1 MPDLMRQL
9 TPADY
14 PPSLRQIPGVPRQLY
29 VRGTLPALG
38 LKTLAVVGSR
48 ALSAYGRE
56 ACRKLIAGLRGYPVS
71 IISGLA
77 LGADSEAHKAAL
89 TAGLHTVAILGSG
102 ADDAS
107 IHPRAHVGLANDIL
121 NAGGALVSE
130 HPEGYKPHP
139 HDFPERN
146 RIVVGLAD
154 AVLIVEAGPQSGT
167 LITAR
172 LTHEYNRDLLCI
184 PHRIGD
190 PHGFGANLF
199 IRLGAALV
207 AESTHILEA
216 LHLEAR
222 DEAPRAEVKLEGAEK
237 ILYELLAQPMSRDD
251 LIRKSE
257 LPASEALT
265 VLVTLELKGV
275 LKEEF
280 GAWRR
285 A

>member
-1 MPDLMRQL
+1 MRQL
-9 TPADY
+9 APADY
-14 PPSLRQIPGVPRQLY
+14 PLSLRQIPGVPRQLY
-29 VRGTLPALG
+29 LRGALPAPG
-38 LKTLAVVGSR
+38 IKTLAVVGSR

-56 ACRKLIAGLRGYPVS
+56 ACRTLIAGLQGYPVS
-71 IISGLA
+71 VISGLA

-89 TAGLHTVAILGSG
+89 AAGLHTVAVLGSG

-107 IHPRAHVGLANDIL
+107 IHPRAHVGLAHDIL
-121 NAGGALVSE
+121 KTGGALVSE
-130 HPEGYKPHP
+130 HAPGYKPYP

-190 PHGFGANLF
+190 PHGFGAHLF
-199 IRLGAALV
+199 LRLGATLV
-207 AESTHILEA
+207 AEPSHILEA
-216 LHLEAR
+216 LHIEAR
-222 DEAPRAEVKLEGAEK
+222 TPVIERTVRLDGAEQK
-237 ILYELLAQPMSRDD
+237 IYELLAEPVSRDD
-251 LIRKSE
+251 LIRTSG
-257 LPASEALT
+257 LPASAVLT
-265 VLVTLELKGV
+265 ALVTLELKGV